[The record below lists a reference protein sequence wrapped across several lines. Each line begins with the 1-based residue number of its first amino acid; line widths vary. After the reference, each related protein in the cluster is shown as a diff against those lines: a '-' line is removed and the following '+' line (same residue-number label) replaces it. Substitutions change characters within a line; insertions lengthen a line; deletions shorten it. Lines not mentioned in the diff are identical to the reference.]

1 LAILLGVAI
10 VLGGLVGIYKL
21 YRVHENAVHGAEDM
35 ITARQR
41 RIAALAGN
49 APIAML
55 GDSLTA
61 QGNWQQLLG
70 NRVANLGESGS
81 TTIGIMERAEM
92 VPASVRTVFLMGGV
106 NDLRYGTGSEE
117 IAQNLERI
125 VATLQPRRVYLQS
138 VLMTSDMDLNQR
150 IDDVNA
156 RLHDFCEAG
165 TCTYVDLNEVIAPTG
180 TLHSEMTVDGTHLK
194 PPAYT
199 LWAARIAPLLAT
211 SSQPAG
217 H

>member
-21 YRVHENAVHGAEDM
+21 YRVHENAVHSAEDM
-35 ITARQR
+35 TTARQR

-165 TCTYVDLNEVIAPTG
+165 ACTYVDLNEVIAPTG
-180 TLHSEMTVDGTHLK
+180 SLHPEMTVDGTHLK
-194 PPAYT
+194 PPAYA
-199 LWAARIAPLLAT
+199 LWAARIAPLLAA
-211 SSQPAG
+211 SAQPRG